1 MQTNNPFELIL
12 SKLELLQTTVDGI
25 ADATQKPSPKSAIG
39 TERLLDLA
47 EAAEIVRRPVGTVR
61 YYIHHRNLPATKIG
75 KGYLIK
81 LGELLAWV
89 EEFHKTTE
97 KTDPMARMRENRKRY
112 KKN

>member
-12 SKLELLQTTVDGI
+12 SKLDLLQTTVNGL
-25 ADATQKPSPKSAIG
+25 ADSTQKPSAKNVVGP
-39 TERLLDLA
+39 ERLLDLS

-89 EEFHKTTE
+89 EEFQKTTQ
-97 KTDPMARMRENRKRY
+97 KTDPIARILENRKRY

>member
-25 ADATQKPSPKSAIG
+25 ADTTQKPPKNVVGS
-39 TERLLDLA
+39 ERLLDLA

-89 EEFHKTTE
+89 EEFHKTNE
-97 KTDPMARMRENRKRY
+97 KTAPMARMLENRKRY